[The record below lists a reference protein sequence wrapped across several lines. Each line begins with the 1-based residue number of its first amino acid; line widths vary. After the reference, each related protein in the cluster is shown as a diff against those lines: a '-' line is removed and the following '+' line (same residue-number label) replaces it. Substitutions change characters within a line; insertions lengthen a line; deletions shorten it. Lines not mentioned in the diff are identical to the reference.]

1 MADSKELAE
10 QREETRLI
18 IEELLEDGSDPDALY
33 AIEHHISCENFET
46 LEKAAVEVFKLGYEV
61 TEPEEIEIES
71 GEILVC
77 FDAVSESG
85 LNAELI
91 DAQVEQLMNLAEKW
105 VSITTA
111 GELILKIP
119 TLSTMTKMAK
129 MKMTKAS
136 LISHH
141 ACTNCW
147 RYMLSQCTSL

>member
-61 TEPEEIEIES
+61 TEPEEIEVES

-91 DAQVEQLMNLAEKW
+91 DAQVEQLMNLAEKMGVYYDGW
-105 VSITTA
+105 GTYFEDPNAEDDEDEEDDDNTSDN
-111 GELILKIP
+111 
-119 TLSTMTKMAK
+119 
-129 MKMTKAS
+129 AS
-136 LISHH
+136 RLH
-141 ACTNCW
+141 
-147 RYMLSQCTSL
+147 